1 MSARLPSSPR
11 PLKLR
16 LLLFL
21 YSTANIAGCAL
32 ALLGPA
38 LLFAGVIGPGWGF
51 ITAGLYGAGW
61 AVGWAARSASGAGGD
76 GGDDDADVVRFLYEF

>member
-1 MSARLPSSPR
+1 
-11 PLKLR
+11 LKLR

-61 AVGWAARSASGAGGD
+61 AVGWAGRRAP
-76 GGDDDADVVRFLYEF
+76 